1 MACRKHQVANWKGIK
16 LNELAELQQNRIYE
30 TEKKG
35 ANPLKNVIFVMYI
48 ISRCHLLCNEKSI
61 LSKIKILQIDT
72 NKSVFEI
79 LSGFGI

>member
-35 ANPLKNVIFVMYI
+35 AL
-48 ISRCHLLCNEKSI
+48 
-61 LSKIKILQIDT
+61 
-72 NKSVFEI
+72 
-79 LSGFGI
+79 